1 MEKPALAHLF
11 TSPVV
16 SKMSLQISDFAK
28 RVPASVVSILAVMNS
43 RKDHVWREVEKQPSD
58 VASCR
63 SLEPGGLLCL
73 LVTTLRCNSS
83 RRCPYDH
90 AKFEWRLASRLGPVE
105 ATRSSDFM
113 SFKRSTMIV

>member
-90 AKFEWRLASRLGPVE
+90 AKFEWASCLQARTCGSHAQLGFHV
-105 ATRSSDFM
+105 
-113 SFKRSTMIV
+113 IQ